1 MITYLSGIDAAVG
14 IRNLYHF
21 VQKLWLCH
29 ILTIYTY
36 IFDMIIKNMK
46 RFQIELG
53 LFTTLITITLGL
65 VQLLPISGKLLPLL
79 HAAAQRPPP
88 TVAEIGAPGIKQN
101 EYYIFT
107 QELNANESK
116 VGEPIAIFTL
126 TNIIVHK
133 GDTVTIHFYNTADE
147 PEDKHTFTMQSP
159 YKMDYDLAGGQ
170 NKTFSFKADAVGG
183 FTYYCRYD
191 LPSMIGH
198 LEVLP

>member
-1 MITYLSGIDAAVG
+1 LNRFDIELSFLAV
-14 IRNLYHF
+14 
-21 VQKLWLCH
+21 
-29 ILTIYTY
+29 LTIS
-36 IFDMIIKNMK
+36 
-46 RFQIELG
+46 LG
-53 LFTTLITITLGL
+53 LMQLIPIRGSI
-65 VQLLPISGKLLPLL
+65 LL
-79 HAAAQRPPP
+79 AEATAQPPP
-88 TVAEIGAPGIKQN
+88 VTEVGAPEAKQN

-116 VGEPIAIFTL
+116 VGEPIAVFTL

-147 PEDKHTFTMQSP
+147 LEDRHTFTMQSP
-159 YKMDYDLAGGQ
+159 FKMDYDLAGGQ
-170 NKTFSFKADAVGG
+170 NKTFSFKADMIGG